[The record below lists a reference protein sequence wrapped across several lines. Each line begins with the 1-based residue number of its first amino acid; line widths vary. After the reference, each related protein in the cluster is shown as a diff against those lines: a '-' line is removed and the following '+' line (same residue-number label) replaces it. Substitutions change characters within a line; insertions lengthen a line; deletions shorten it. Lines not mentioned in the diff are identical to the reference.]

1 MLVLVIALSD
11 LLYNGELGNNY
22 DKDAKRI
29 KCFVILFCSTFSI
42 RAISNIMGIH
52 NNFPFAP
59 SFKNPWF
66 VVLWSLQF
74 LIYNIIPIIYL
85 VKTHHDAFKTKQ
97 KSSEGT
103 STEQI
108 TFSSDTDHSFRN
120 KVFFPNNLLKSSRD
134 KPKKTDTK
142 SLQEESISFFTDEK
156 DKELEEALR
165 VSQSILK
172 SKV

>member
-1 MLVLVIALSD
+1 MRETTLFLSYKPQQNDPKARQLTRKVCFVRFWIIFTSIIVLMAVPIFTIVNSGKSIKQLCGQRPYTTNWYIAATIGESFCVLVLVIALSD

-66 VVLWSLQF
+66 VVLWSL
-74 LIYNIIPIIYL
+74 
-85 VKTHHDAFKTKQ
+85 
-97 KSSEGT
+97 
-103 STEQI
+103 
-108 TFSSDTDHSFRN
+108 
-120 KVFFPNNLLKSSRD
+120 
-134 KPKKTDTK
+134 
-142 SLQEESISFFTDEK
+142 
-156 DKELEEALR
+156 
-165 VSQSILK
+165 
-172 SKV
+172 